1 MKYRTIVRP
10 EAENDLKEAFSWY
23 EGKRQGLGYDFL
35 LQMDAGVRFIERNPE
50 ICPPEY
56 KGTRKHLIKRFPY
69 KIIYLVEKESIII
82 LAVIH
87 GKRSPNLIKKRID
100 SI

>member
-1 MKYRTIVRP
+1 MKYKVIIRP
-10 EAENDLKEAFSWY
+10 EAEDDLKEAFSWY
-23 EGKRQGLGYDFL
+23 EDKRTGLGYDFL
-35 LQMDAGVRFIERNPE
+35 LQIDAGINFINRNPE
-50 ICPPEY
+50 IHPIEY

-69 KIIYLVEKESIII
+69 KIIYLVEEEIII

-87 GKRSPNLIKKRID
+87 GKKRPDLIKKRID

>member
-1 MKYRTIVRP
+1 MKYKVIIRP

-23 EGKRQGLGYDFL
+23 EDNRLGLGYDFL
-35 LQMDAGVRFIERNPE
+35 LRVDVGLRFIERKPE
-50 ICPPEY
+50 IHAPEY

-69 KIIYLVEKESIII
+69 KIIYLVEKERIIV

-87 GKRSPNLIKKRID
+87 GKRSPDLIKKRID
-100 SI
+100 SV